1 MEDIK
6 YNAKDND
13 VNMSSKNEEGDQD
26 VTTDTET
33 SRKRILVKRF
43 LPLSATTKNL
53 RSLQT
58 EIISTYETLGKTS
71 TIKRLINDKFTTPD
85 RFEVLQNISGQKNF
99 LQMCLRKEYSNSC

>member
-13 VNMSSKNEEGDQD
+13 VNMPSNDEEGDQD
-26 VTTDTET
+26 LTTDTET
-33 SRKRILVKRF
+33 LRKRILAKRF
-43 LPLSATTKNL
+43 LSLSATKKNL

-58 EIISTYETLGKTS
+58 EIISTYEMLGKTS
-71 TIKRLINDKFTTPD
+71 TIKWLINNKLTTPD

-99 LQMCLRKEYSNSC
+99 LQMCLRKEYLNSC